1 MSGASGMHPHR
12 RTPRTQSG
20 PARRPGRAWRRLAWL
35 CAVLL
40 GAAVGAD
47 AQVERMAPLEV
58 VANRVSPDP
67 GDAPVVVRIFTAAD
81 LTSFAAV
88 TLDDTLREDP
98 AFSLFRRTSSLTSN
112 PTSQGVS
119 LRGIGPSGASRSLVV
134 LDGVPLNDP
143 FGGWVLWSAVPRLSV
158 TQVRITHG
166 GGSGIWGN
174 AALAGVVTLTESPP
188 AAGAGRAMVEVGDYS
203 TGSAEVALAEPAGA
217 GTVSADVAAFS
228 TAGFQ
233 ALLPA
238 SRGPVDRPLWSH
250 HQLAELSVRE
260 PVGRAIEARVTG
272 RLFGEER
279 GNGTILQKNATRLGL
294 VSLDLEGTPQPD
306 FAWNAVAYVEQER
319 FSALFS
325 AVNASR
331 TVETPS
337 DDQFAVPATAAGA
350 ALTADWRTDRSR
362 TEVGADF
369 RRVTGETRERV
380 QYTAGAFAT
389 ERFAGGAQGF
399 VGVFIHHEQ
408 ELDPRWRLVLDARAD
423 HWRNRDG
430 HDRESSLLTGAPTM
444 TSNYRSK
451 TGDAFSPNLGLVGK
465 LSPTLRLHAAAYHGF
480 RLPTLNEY
488 YRPFRVG
495 NVTTQANPD
504 LKAETLDGAEAGA
517 DVGSG
522 KLQGS
527 VTGFVDELHDAVGT
541 ILVSQ
546 SAAGRTVQRTNL
558 ESVRARGIE
567 AAVRWRPGADL
578 EFNAGWLLADSRVR
592 RASAE
597 PGLQGLRL
605 PEVPRHTVTAQASW
619 QAPGGVVVRG
629 RVRWVSL
636 QFDDPEN
643 TLRLPGAAVVDLQLS
658 RRFGQKTEA
667 YFAVENAGDARLAAS
682 LSSSGLTTYDA
693 PRMVRGGVRIGW

>member
-1 MSGASGMHPHR
+1 MHPHR
-12 RTPRTQSG
+12 RNLVPPPE
-20 PARRPGRAWRRLAWL
+20 PARKPGRSWRSLARLG
-35 CAVLL
+35 AVLL
-40 GAAVGAD
+40 AAAVGAE

-58 VANRVSPDP
+58 TASRATLDPAN
-67 GDAPVVVRIFTAAD
+67 APVVIRDFSAGD
-81 LTSFAAV
+81 LASFAAV

-174 AALAGVVTLTESPP
+174 AALAGVVTLTEFPP
-188 AAGAGRAMVEVGDYS
+188 AAGAGRAMVEAGAYS
-203 TGSAEVALAEPAGA
+203 TGAAEVALAMPAGR

-233 ALLPA
+233 ALLPEN
-238 SRGPVDRPLWSH
+238 RGPVDRPLSSRH
-250 HQLAELSVRE
+250 RLAEISVRE

-272 RLFGEER
+272 RFFEEER
-279 GNGTILQKNATRLGL
+279 ENGTVLQKNSTRLGL
-294 VSLDLEGTPQPD
+294 VSLDLTGTSGRN
-306 FAWNAVAYVEQER
+306 FSWNAVAYAEHER
-319 FSALFS
+319 FSAFFS

-350 ALTADWRTDRSR
+350 AVTADWRTVRSR
-362 TEVGADF
+362 TEIGADF

-380 QYTAGAFAT
+380 QYSAGAFSS
-389 ERFAGGAQGF
+389 ERFAGGAQDF
-399 VGVFIHHEQ
+399 AGVFIHHEQ
-408 ELDPRWRLVLDARAD
+408 ELDPRWRLVFDVRAD

-430 HDRESSLLTGAPTM
+430 HDRESSLLTGAPTV
-444 TSNYRSK
+444 TSDYRSK
-451 TGDAFSPNLGLVGK
+451 TGDAFSPNLGVVGK
-465 LSPTLRLHAAAYHGF
+465 LGPALRLHAAAYHGF

-504 LKAETLDGAEAGA
+504 LKAETLDGAELGA
-517 DVGSG
+517 DLGSG
-522 KLQGS
+522 TLQGS
-527 VTGFVDELHDAVGT
+527 LTGFADELHDAVGT

-546 SAAGRTVQRTNL
+546 STAGRTVQRANL
-558 ESVRARGIE
+558 EAVRARGVE
-567 AAVRWRPGADL
+567 AAVRWRPVAGFEL
-578 EFNAGWLLADSRVR
+578 NAGYLLADSRVR

-605 PEVPRHTVTAQASW
+605 PEVPRHTVSVQASW
-619 QAPGGVVVRG
+619 HAPGGVIMRG

-643 TLRLPGAAVVDLQLS
+643 TLRLPGAAIVDLQLS
-658 RRFGQKTEA
+658 RRFGPRIEA
-667 YFAVENAGDARLAAS
+667 YLAIENAGDARVATS
-682 LSSSGLTTYDA
+682 LSSSGLYTYDA
-693 PRMVRGGVRIGW
+693 PRMVRGGVRINW